1 MTVVPVSSVAISGGN
16 FELKEGASKQLSATV
31 APSNATDRAVSW
43 KSSDTSVATVDASGK
58 VTAVKAGTAA
68 ITATAGGKSASVS
81 VTVKG
86 EDPVVPVQSVSISG
100 TGVSGGKATINVG
113 AGLNLNATISPS
125 NATDQDVTW
134 ISSDDSI
141 ATVSSTGSVRGVK
154 AGMAVIM
161 ATVGGKSSSVIVT
174 VKEAG
179 PVLQSVAI
187 AGTGVANNKLTLA
200 QNKTVQLSVKAT
212 PANASLGVV
221 YWSSSDSSVATVD
234 GTGKVTAKGEGM
246 AVITA
251 TVADK
256 HSSIVLTVT
265 KGGGSSDRFSDVPA
279 GVPFHDEIEW
289 LAANG
294 ISTGYADGRFGYN
307 DKLTRAGMA
316 IFLYRT
322 AKLHGVGSASSYA
335 PSAAE
340 YAKFSDVKQGT
351 HGAKE
356 ILWLA
361 KHGIT
366 QGSNGKFNGGSH
378 LTRQDMAIFLYRYAK
393 LAGVAG
399 AASFAP
405 SDADYARFKD
415 VNKGTF
421 GAKEILWLAKS
432 GVSLGNPD
440 GTFGFGAKM
449 ERKAMAAFL
458 YRLDKLI

>member
-1 MTVVPVSSVAISGGN
+1 M
-16 FELKEGASKQLSATV
+16 
-31 APSNATDRAVSW
+31 
-43 KSSDTSVATVDASGK
+43 K
-58 VTAVKAGTAA
+58 VT
-68 ITATAGGKSASVS
+68 
-81 VTVKG
+81 VTKDDTPV
-86 EDPVVPVQSVSISG
+86 VVPVQSVSISG

-113 AGLNLNATISPS
+113 AGLNLNATVSPS

-161 ATVGGKSSSVIVT
+161 ATAGGKSSSVIVT

-200 QNKTVQLSVKAT
+200 QNKTVQLSVRAT

-234 GTGKVTAKGEGM
+234 GNGKVTAKGEG
-246 AVITA
+246 ITA
-251 TVADK
+251 ITAVQLSVRATPANASLGVVYWSSSDSSVATVDGNGKVTAK
-256 HSSIVLTVT
+256 GEGITAITVTASGKSAAIVLTVS
-265 KGGGSSDRFSDVPA
+265 KNGVSSDRFSDVPA

-294 ISTGYADGRFGYN
+294 IANGYVDGRFGYN
-307 DKLTRAGMA
+307 DKLTRADMA

-322 AKLHGVGSASSYA
+322 AKLHGVGSAGSYA

-366 QGSNGKFNGGSH
+366 QGSNGRFNGGSH

-393 LAGVAG
+393 LAGVQG

-405 SDADYARFKD
+405 SAADYARFKD
-415 VNKGTF
+415 VNEGTF
-421 GAKEILWLAKS
+421 AAKEILWLAKS
-432 GVSLGNPD
+432 GISLGNPD

>member
-1 MTVVPVSSVAISGGN
+1 
-16 FELKEGASKQLSATV
+16 
-31 APSNATDRAVSW
+31 
-43 KSSDTSVATVDASGK
+43 
-58 VTAVKAGTAA
+58 
-68 ITATAGGKSASVS
+68 
-81 VTVKG
+81 
-86 EDPVVPVQSVSISG
+86 
-100 TGVSGGKATINVG
+100 
-113 AGLNLNATISPS
+113 
-125 NATDQDVTW
+125 
-134 ISSDDSI
+134 
-141 ATVSSTGSVRGVK
+141 
-154 AGMAVIM
+154 MAVIM

-307 DKLTRAGMA
+307 DKLTRADMA

-366 QGSNGKFNGGSH
+366 QGSNGKFNVGSH